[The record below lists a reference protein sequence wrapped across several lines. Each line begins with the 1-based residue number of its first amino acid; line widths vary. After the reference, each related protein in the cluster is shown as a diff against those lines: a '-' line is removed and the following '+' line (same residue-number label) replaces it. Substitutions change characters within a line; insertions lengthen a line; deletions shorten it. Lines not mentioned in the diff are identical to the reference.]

1 LTLVNAGSPQLAHRV
16 NLVLSY
22 SIPTGGIA
30 MTEHLRIEDTLD
42 DQRAMRRLAFVV
54 ACFLAFTA
62 AMAIGVGIA
71 LG

>member
-1 LTLVNAGSPQLAHRV
+1 
-16 NLVLSY
+16 
-22 SIPTGGIA
+22 
-30 MTEHLRIEDTLD
+30 MTEHLHVEDTLD